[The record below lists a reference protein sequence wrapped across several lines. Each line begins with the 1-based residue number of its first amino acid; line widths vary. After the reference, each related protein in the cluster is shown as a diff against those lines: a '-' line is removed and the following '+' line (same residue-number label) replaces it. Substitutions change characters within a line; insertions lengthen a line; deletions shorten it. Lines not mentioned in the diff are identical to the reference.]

1 MSRSSDCIHQAA
13 AIPVKNGRVCLVT
26 SSGGGRWVIPKGHL
40 EPGKSPGE
48 IALQEAW
55 EEAGLVG
62 FFHKEPVGS
71 YLYEKFGNL
80 YHVTVFALHVTKVAK
95 NWPERGLRQRCWVDL
110 SQALDRIQEKGLR
123 ALIRAVTTQQK
134 VNRV

>member
-1 MSRSSDCIHQAA
+1 MGRSLDCIHQAA

-26 SSGGGRWVIPKGHL
+26 SSGGSRWVIPKGHL
-40 EPGKSPGE
+40 EPGKSAGE

-62 FFHKEPVGS
+62 YFPKEPVGS

-80 YHVTVFALHVTKVAK
+80 YHVTVFALQVGRRSH
-95 NWPERGLRQRCWVDL
+95 
-110 SQALDRIQEKGLR
+110 
-123 ALIRAVTTQQK
+123 
-134 VNRV
+134 